1 METLLYAH
9 EILLKGAQTTA
20 TIFLVAAFGGMLGGT
35 LLAAAKLSRSRFLS
49 FPANCYINFFRSIP
63 LVMVLLGFY
72 LVMPNVLKPVTG
84 HLDLRLACALVG
96 FVLFESAYIAEIIAS
111 GLKAVPASQAR
122 AARALG
128 FSKLQTFRL
137 VTLPQALRNATPSL
151 MTQAVV
157 LFQDTALVYVIGLSD
172 FFSSTVKVGERDG
185 NIVQAIL
192 FASSVYFIVC
202 VLGQRA
208 INTINT
214 KGARS

>member
-1 METLLYAH
+1 MEGLLFAH

-20 TIFLVAAFGGMLGGT
+20 TIFLIAAAGGMLGGT
-35 LLAAAKLSRSRFLS
+35 VLAALKLSKFQFLRLA
-49 FPANCYINFFRSIP
+49 ANTYINFFRSIP

-72 LVMPNVLKPVTG
+72 LVMPNLLKPVIG
-84 HLDLRLACALVG
+84 HMDLRLACALIG
-96 FVLFESAYIAEIIAS
+96 FVLFESAYIAEIIAA
-111 GLKAVPASQAR
+111 GLRAVPASQAR
-122 AARALG
+122 AAKALG

-137 VTLPQALRNATPSL
+137 VALPQALRNSTPSL

-185 NIVQAIL
+185 TIVQAIL
-192 FASSVYFIVC
+192 FASSIYFIVC

-208 INTINT
+208 INRINT
-214 KGARS
+214 KGART